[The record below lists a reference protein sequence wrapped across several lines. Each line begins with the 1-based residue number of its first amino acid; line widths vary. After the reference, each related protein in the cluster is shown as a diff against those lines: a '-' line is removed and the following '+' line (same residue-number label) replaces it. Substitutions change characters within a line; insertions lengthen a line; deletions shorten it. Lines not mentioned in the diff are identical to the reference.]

1 MSEADHKIVG
11 GSFRRKDESTG
22 SVARIELRAAS
33 FDVDE
38 VAR

>member
-11 GSFRRKDESTG
+11 GPFRRNDGSSG
-22 SVARIELRAAS
+22 SVARIEPRAAS